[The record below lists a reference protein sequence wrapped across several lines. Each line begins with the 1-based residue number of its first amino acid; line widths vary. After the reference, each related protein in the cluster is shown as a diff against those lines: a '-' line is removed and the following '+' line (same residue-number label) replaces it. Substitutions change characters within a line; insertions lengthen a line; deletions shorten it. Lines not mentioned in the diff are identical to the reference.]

1 MVSHYFSISMPRET
15 QNFLQKISL
24 HTYKQTHPLT
34 QRFRAS
40 LWMFRFILIFV
51 LVNASTSSTSEAK
64 FNGLS
69 SAASPLGHKH
79 GPDLCKKGA
88 CKNTI
93 LSSRDPHYSLKEN
106 VKQKIQRSKPKK
118 HAPYAML
125 NICFSSYSGKE
136 NKCVKNV

>member
-1 MVSHYFSISMPRET
+1 MRLP
-15 QNFLQKISL
+15 
-24 HTYKQTHPLT
+24 
-34 QRFRAS
+34 
-40 LWMFRFILIFV
+40 V
-51 LVNASTSSTSEAK
+51 LPVRRNLMACRQH
-64 FNGLS
+64 
-69 SAASPLGHKH
+69 GHKH

-136 NKCVKNV
+136 NKCVKKCKS